1 MNIQSFTLY
10 IISKPLKHP
19 FSTHLE
25 TVVDRE
31 SIIVELTDSDGLKGY
46 GEVVAFS
53 SPWYTE
59 ETVKTAYHMIKDF
72 FIPLLKNNPVNHP
85 NQVTPLLDK
94 FRRNQMAKAG
104 LETAYWDLFAKQQ
117 GVPLSK
123 LLGGTQTDIPSGVV
137 VATSSLDEA
146 YRQIEGYLESG
157 YKRVKL
163 KISPGHDVE
172 IIEPIRNRY
181 PDLALMA
188 DANSAYSLRDKDVER
203 LKALDSFDL
212 LMIEQPLAHDDIIE
226 HTMLQQQIRTPIC
239 LDESIVT
246 FEDARNAI
254 EMGSCQVINLKIG
267 RVGGLQTSKRIHD
280 LAVEKGIAVWVGGMI
295 EFGVSRAHNIA
306 LAALPGFTIA
316 GDISA
321 SSRYW
326 DEDIITPEVVVNHGR
341 ISMPSGVGIGLAI
354 NEQSLMK
361 ATLHKETVRL

>member
-1 MNIQSFTLY
+1 MNVHSITLNV
-10 IISKPLKHP
+10 ISKSLKFP

-31 SIIVELTDSDGLKGY
+31 SIIVEVMDHEGVKGY

-59 ETVKTAYHMIKDF
+59 ETVKTAYHMLKDF
-72 FIPLLKNNPVNHP
+72 FIPLLKNNHVSHP

-104 LETAYWDLFAKQQ
+104 VETAYWDLFAKSKKMS
-117 GVPLSK
+117 LSS
-123 LLGGTQTDIPSGVV
+123 LLGGTQTEIPSGVV

-146 YRQIEGYLESG
+146 YRQIEGYLEDG

-172 IIEPIRNRY
+172 MIEPIRTRY
-181 PDLALMA
+181 PSLAIMA
-188 DANSAYSLRDKDVER
+188 DANSAYTLGDVAR
-203 LKALDSFDL
+203 LKALDALEL

-226 HTMLQQQIRTPIC
+226 HAKLQQQIATPIC

-246 FEDARNAI
+246 YEDARNAI
-254 EMGSCQVINLKIG
+254 ELGSCKVINLKIG
-267 RVGGLQTSKRIHD
+267 RVGGLATSKRIHD
-280 LAVEKGIAVWVGGMI
+280 LAVAEGIQVWVGGMV
-295 EFGVSRAHNIA
+295 EYGVSRAHNIA
-306 LAALPGFTIA
+306 LASLPGFTIP

-326 DEDIITPEVVVNHGR
+326 EQDITLPEVYVEGGQIKVPTGD
-341 ISMPSGVGIGLAI
+341 GIGFMI
-354 NEQSLMK
+354 NERSLTE
-361 ATLHKETVRL
+361 ATLHKETITF